1 MEIDSVADFWE
12 TLKKSPHFN
21 RSRDPRSGRPGREF
35 LAIRSE
41 NGTESASDLVY
52 PSEILYFC
60 CCLRRDGRYITH
72 SQGQKNLF
80 LKYPAGST

>member
-52 PSEILYFC
+52 PSEILYFAVASDAMADI
-60 CCLRRDGRYITH
+60 LPTP
-72 SQGQKNLF
+72 KVKKTF
-80 LKYPAGST
+80 F